1 MKPSEKRAL
10 LDISRHFKLS
20 LVIILIALVAIRLI
34 FILYYLET
42 EIISEKFVLS
52 FALAIMIIIWFQD
65 NYDRRIL
72 SNLNKNLIKIQ
83 DELKKANL
91 NTIKTLVST
100 VEAKDPYTSGHCD
113 RVTDYALKICEE
125 MNLPESFKEIVKN
138 AGELHDVGKLKIS
151 DSILNKPENLNQ
163 EEWEILKKHP
173 GNAVEILTPLKFL
186 DKEKEIILHHHE
198 RFDGS
203 GYPDGLKSKEI
214 PLGSRILAVADSFD
228 AMNSSRAYRKRLSQ
242 EKIMEELQN
251 SKNTQHDDKIVDI
264 FLRLLGKNGDFFFAI

>member
-10 LDISRHFKLS
+10 LDASRHFKLW
-20 LVIILIALVAIRLI
+20 LAVILIALVAIRLI
-34 FILYYLET
+34 FTLYYLET

-72 SNLNKNLIKIQ
+72 SNLNKSLVKIQ

-91 NTIKTLVST
+91 DTIKTLVST

-125 MNLPESFKEIVKN
+125 MNLPEDFKEVIKN

-151 DSILNKPENLNQ
+151 DTILNKPENLNQ
-163 EEWEILKKHP
+163 EEWEIIKKHP
-173 GNAVEILTPLKFL
+173 CDAVKILTSLKFL
-186 DKEKEIILHHHE
+186 NKEKEIILHHHE
-198 RFDGS
+198 HFDGS
-203 GYPDGLKSKEI
+203 GYPDGLKGKEI

-228 AMNSSRAYRKRLSQ
+228 AMNSSRAYRKRLSR
-242 EKIMEELQN
+242 EKIIGELQN

-264 FLRLLGKNGDFFFAI
+264 FLRLLGKNSDFFFAI